1 MKSLM
6 QQFAEARQQRLLE
19 QQQRQQD
26 TAAFLSQTHR
36 DRQELGRLYLTQRLA
51 NEQNR
56 QQIAKAEHSVRN
68 YENQQRIITA
78 RLDTRD
84 RQLEIVKRKRY
95 VGDRLLQF
103 QVQQKVTA
111 QNLKQ
116 QFRELNAHLVA
127 LGKARLFQAEVNTQA
142 RLAELIVRVASV
154 RLQMALIRQNRI
166 VTEKR
171 DRQARIQTTAQLMQ
185 RIRRE
190 IQEIQRYIWGD
201 SPSPTVQVTTSPS
214 LIQVPGDNPNP
225 EAMPALI
232 LDPVEAEIAFAN
244 LVNSELNSVEIE
256 RFILSYVSK
265 LDNPMP
271 LAQLVSDR
279 EVVKS
284 LLAQGSNTLQI
295 DPSEVLNV
303 LLKMVEAK

>member
-1 MKSLM
+1 M